1 MGILS
6 NIEPKEVFQYFE
18 ELSMVPRSTFHTK
31 KISDFCVE
39 FAKAHN
45 LEYIQDEMNNVIIK
59 KPGTAGYEDS
69 DPVIIQGHLDMVATK
84 TIDSDHDFEND
95 PLDLFVDGDLIGA
108 KNTTLGGD
116 DGIAVAYAMAILAS
130 TDIPHPPIEA
140 VFTVADAL
148 RYMRENNISTKV
160 FESGLGISL
169 FRDNSTR
176 TRFSFASACNLLGLE
191 VQDLDEG
198 KSQVAHGET
207 VRETANMISF
217 MADVIGI
224 RDDMYIGKGNKYMH
238 EVVDAVTEG
247 NKDGILEQKPTLVNL
262 QCDIDHPTQAM
273 ADMLHIIHEF
283 GGVENLKGK
292 KLAMTWAYSP
302 SYGKPLSVPQ
312 GIIGLMT
319 RFGMDVVL
327 AHPEG
332 YEVFEDVEKVA
343 EENAKKSGGS
353 FTKTNNMAEAFKDA
367 DIVYPKSWA
376 PFAAMEK
383 RTELYGNG
391 DTEGIKAL
399 EKELL
404 AQNAE
409 HKDWACTEELM
420 ATTKDGKAL
429 YMHCLPADISG
440 VSCEEGEVDASVFD
454 RYRDPL
460 YKEASFK
467 PYIIAAMIFLA
478 KFENPQEILKKLE
491 ERGMSRIF
499 E

>member
-1 MGILS
+1 MDAKLQGYIDKL
-6 NIEPKEVFQYFE
+6 NALNFKEMYNG
-18 ELSMVPRSTFHTK
+18 
-31 KISDFCVE
+31 DFFLTWE
-39 FAKAHN
+39 KTD
-45 LEYIQDEMNNVIIK
+45 DE
-59 KPGTAGYEDS
+59 
-69 DPVIIQGHLDMVATK
+69 
-84 TIDSDHDFEND
+84 
-95 PLDLFVDGDLIGA
+95 
-108 KNTTLGGD
+108 
-116 DGIAVAYAMAILAS
+116 
-130 TDIPHPPIEA
+130 IEA

-292 KLAMTWAYSP
+292 KVAMTWAYSP

-312 GIIGLMT
+312 GVIGLFT
-319 RFGMDVVL
+319 RFGMDVTL

-332 YEVFEDVEKVA
+332 YDVMPEVEEVARKNCEKY
-343 EENAKKSGGS
+343 GS
-353 FTKTNNMAEAFKDA
+353 KFHKTNDMKEAFKDA

-376 PFAAMEK
+376 SYAAMEE
-383 RTELYGNG
+383 RTKLYAAG
-391 DTEGIKAL
+391 DKEGIDAL
-399 EKELL
+399 EKRLL

-409 HKDWACTEELM
+409 HKDWACTEEMMKL
-420 ATTKDGKAL
+420 TKDGKAL
-429 YMHCLPADISG
+429 YLHCLPADITG
-440 VSCEEGEVDASVFD
+440 LSCAEGEVDNSVFD
-454 RYRDPL
+454 RYIVPL
-460 YKEASFK
+460 YKQASYK
-467 PYIIAAMIFLA
+467 PYIIAAMIFMAQVKDPVKALMELDEG
-478 KFENPQEILKKLE
+478 KNTRK
-491 ERGMSRIF
+491 IF
-499 E
+499 

>member
-1 MGILS
+1 MDKKLQGYIDKL
-6 NIEPKEVFQYFE
+6 NKLNFQEMYNGDFFLTWE
-18 ELSMVPRSTFHTK
+18 KTDDEL
-31 KISDFCVE
+31 
-39 FAKAHN
+39 
-45 LEYIQDEMNNVIIK
+45 
-59 KPGTAGYEDS
+59 
-69 DPVIIQGHLDMVATK
+69 
-84 TIDSDHDFEND
+84 
-95 PLDLFVDGDLIGA
+95 
-108 KNTTLGGD
+108 
-116 DGIAVAYAMAILAS
+116 
-130 TDIPHPPIEA
+130 EA
-140 VFTVADAL
+140 VFTVAEAL

-191 VQDLDEG
+191 VQDLDET
-198 KSQVAHGET
+198 KSQIAHGET

-238 EVVDAVTEG
+238 EVVDSVTQG
-247 NKDGILEQKPTLVNL
+247 NKDGVLEQKPTLVNL
-262 QCDIDHPTQAM
+262 QCDIDHPTQCM
-273 ADMLHIIHEF
+273 ADMLHIINTF

-292 KLAMTWAYSP
+292 KVAMTWAYSP

-312 GIIGLMT
+312 GVVGLMT

-332 YEVFEDVEKVA
+332 YDIMPEV
-343 EENAKKSGGS
+343 EEVAKKNAAENGGS
-353 FTKTNNMAEAFKDA
+353 FTKTNSMAEAFKDA

-383 RTELYGNG
+383 RTDLYAEG
-391 DTEGIKAL
+391 DQAGIDAL

-409 HKDWACTEELM
+409 HKDWCCTEELM
-420 ATTKDGKAL
+420 STTKDGKAL
-429 YMHCLPADISG
+429 YLHCLPADING
-440 VSCEEGEVDASVFD
+440 VSCKDGEVEASVFD

-460 YKEASFK
+460 YKEASYK
-467 PYIIAAMIFLA
+467 PYIIAAMILLA
-478 KFENPQEILKKLE
+478 KQKDITGTLE
-491 ERGMSRIF
+491 ALADKATPRHFGE
-499 E
+499 

>member
-1 MGILS
+1 MDKKLQGYIDKL
-6 NIEPKEVFQYFE
+6 NKLNFKEMYNGDFFLTWE
-18 ELSMVPRSTFHTK
+18 KTDDEL
-31 KISDFCVE
+31 
-39 FAKAHN
+39 
-45 LEYIQDEMNNVIIK
+45 
-59 KPGTAGYEDS
+59 
-69 DPVIIQGHLDMVATK
+69 
-84 TIDSDHDFEND
+84 
-95 PLDLFVDGDLIGA
+95 
-108 KNTTLGGD
+108 
-116 DGIAVAYAMAILAS
+116 
-130 TDIPHPPIEA
+130 EA
-140 VFTVADAL
+140 VFTVAEAL

-191 VQDLDEG
+191 VQDLDET
-198 KSQVAHGET
+198 KSQIAHGET

-238 EVVDAVTEG
+238 EVVDSVTQG
-247 NKDGILEQKPTLVNL
+247 NKDGVLEQKPTLVNL
-262 QCDIDHPTQAM
+262 QCDIDHPTQCM
-273 ADMLHIIHEF
+273 ADMLHIINTF

-292 KLAMTWAYSP
+292 KVAMTWAYSP

-312 GIIGLMT
+312 GVVGLMT

-332 YEVFEDVEKVA
+332 YDIMPEV
-343 EENAKKSGGS
+343 EEVAKKNAAENGGS
-353 FTKTNNMAEAFKDA
+353 FTKTNSMAEAFKDA

-383 RTELYGNG
+383 RTDLYAEG
-391 DTEGIKAL
+391 DQAGIDAL

-409 HKDWACTEELM
+409 HKDWCCTEELM
-420 ATTKDGKAL
+420 STTKDGKARYL
-429 YMHCLPADISG
+429 HCLPADING
-440 VSCEEGEVDASVFD
+440 VSCKDGEVEASVFD

-460 YKEASFK
+460 YKEASYK
-467 PYIIAAMIFLA
+467 PYIIAAMILLA
-478 KFENPQEILKKLE
+478 KQKDITGTLE
-491 ERGMSRIF
+491 ALADKATPRHFGE
-499 E
+499 